1 LSAADPDLL
10 LRGRIE
16 KKRDMTSRPADRDL
30 LAAVHPALRSG
41 LNPLLRLMSRR
52 KLTRKSV
59 LSRRWID
66 RLVERIGAR
75 GVPSRLIERTDGSPE
90 LRIWV
95 IDHRTRKT
103 TTPTPAVLHLHGGG
117 YVGSSAAFMF
127 GTLKK
132 LSAELDCL
140 VVSVDYRLAPETPFP
155 GSLEDN
161 YAALGWLHANATS
174 LGIDPARIAVMGES
188 AGGGHAAALAIA
200 ARDRGAYPLA
210 FQVLIYPMLDDRTGS
225 VRMPSSPAVGAFI
238 WTASSNVL
246 GWTCLL
252 GVAAGG
258 ESPPPGSVPARVG
271 DLRGL
276 PPAWIGVGTLDL
288 FHDEDIAYAR
298 RLQAAGVPTTLELV
312 PGAYHGFDILMK
324 TAPPSKAFTE
334 SWMSTL
340 RNAFRPPA

>member
-1 LSAADPDLL
+1 MSA
-10 LRGRIE
+10 
-16 KKRDMTSRPADRDL
+16 RPSDREL

-41 LNPLLRLMSRR
+41 LSPLLRLLSRR
-52 KLTRKSV
+52 AMTRKRV

-66 RLVERIGAR
+66 RLIQRIAGR
-75 GVPSRLIERTDGSPE
+75 RIPTRLIERDDGSPE
-90 LRIWV
+90 LRVWI
-95 IDHRTRKT
+95 IDRRRRRPGQ
-103 TTPTPAVLHLHGGG
+103 PTPAVLHLHGGG
-117 YVGSSAAFMF
+117 YIGSSAPFMF
-127 GTLKK
+127 PTLER

-161 YAALGWLHANATS
+161 YAALGWLHANAQG
-174 LGIDPARIAVMGES
+174 LGIDTARIAVMGES

-210 FQVLIYPMLDDRTGS
+210 CQVLIYPMLDDRTGS
-225 VRMPSSPAVGAFI
+225 VRMPAAPAVGAFI
-238 WTASSNVL
+238 WTPASNVL

-252 GVAAGG
+252 GAPAGG
-258 ESPPPGSVPARVG
+258 ASPPPGSVPARVD

-288 FHDEDIAYAR
+288 FHDEDVAYAR
-298 RLQAAGVPTTLELV
+298 RLRAAGVRTTLQV
-312 PGAYHGFDILMK
+312 VDGAYHGFDILMK
-324 TAPPSKAFTE
+324 AAAPSKAFTD

-340 RNAFRPPA
+340 AHALQPTR